1 MSLYRVGMNNLRSR
15 DEEKHRAV
23 SSPAEIGWIPITI
36 KKAVLLSDNR
46 CLFPL
51 KTNRYVPL
59 SDCNR
64 ILIIPSQFPDI
75 PPKISEYLRTK
86 SPSGANTR
94 IMRGFYNILNTNDL
108 CLRRISSLCE
118 KAHFVMQ
125 NGLYRTLIWALSHC
139 EMGHIRTRN
148 GLFLT
153 MIWGISKYY
162 IVRNALHSVQFNI
175 PLHLFRENI
184 LSK

>member
-108 CLRRISSLCE
+108 YLRCISSLCE
-118 KAHFVMQ
+118 KAHFGMRKGPFQ
-125 NGLYRTLIWALSHC
+125 RLKWPISHPNMGFIAL
-139 EMGHIRTRN
+139 RN
-148 GLFLT
+148 GPYQNTERTFPDYDMGYIKIRYYTKCPLFC
-153 MIWGISKYY
+153 M
-162 IVRNALHSVQFNI
+162 V
-175 PLHLFRENI
+175 
-184 LSK
+184 

>member
-1 MSLYRVGMNNLRSR
+1 MDTDY
-15 DEEKHRAV
+15 D
-23 SSPAEIGWIPITI
+23 
-36 KKAVLLSDNR
+36 KKTVLLPDNR

-75 PPKISEYLRTK
+75 PRKISEYLQTK

-94 IMRGFYNILNTNDL
+94 IMRGFYNILNTSNL
-108 CLRRISSLCE
+108 YLRGISSLCE

-125 NGLYRTLIWALSHC
+125 NGLFQMAKWPISHPNMGFIAL
-139 EMGHIRTRN
+139 RN
-148 GLFLT
+148 GPYRKTKRTFPDYDMGYIKIRYCTECPLFC
-153 MIWGISKYY
+153 M
-162 IVRNALHSVQFNI
+162 V
-175 PLHLFRENI
+175 
-184 LSK
+184 

>member
-1 MSLYRVGMNNLRSR
+1 MSLYRVGMNNLRST

-108 CLRRISSLCE
+108 YLRCISSLCE
-118 KAHFVMQ
+118 KAHFGMRKGPFRHAKRPISEAEMAYIASQ
-125 NGLYRTLIWALSHC
+125 YGLYRTAKWA
-139 EMGHIRTRN
+139 
-148 GLFLT
+148 
-153 MIWGISKYY
+153 ISE
-162 IVRNALHSVQFNI
+162 HETDFS
-175 PLHLFRENI
+175 
-184 LSK
+184 

>member
-1 MSLYRVGMNNLRSR
+1 MYLYRVGMNNLRSR

-23 SSPAEIGWIPITI
+23 SSPAEIRRIPIRT
-36 KKAVLLSDNR
+36 KKAVPLTDKR

-64 ILIIPSQFPDI
+64 ILIFPSQFPDI
-75 PPKISEYLRTK
+75 PQKISEYLQTK

-108 CLRRISSLCE
+108 YLKRISSLCE

-125 NGLYRTLIWALSHC
+125 NGLFQRAKWPISHPNMGFIAL
-139 EMGHIRTRN
+139 RN
-148 GLFLT
+148 GPYQNTKRTFPDYDMGYVKIRYCPECPSFCT
-153 MIWGISKYY
+153 I
-162 IVRNALHSVQFNI
+162 
-175 PLHLFRENI
+175 
-184 LSK
+184 